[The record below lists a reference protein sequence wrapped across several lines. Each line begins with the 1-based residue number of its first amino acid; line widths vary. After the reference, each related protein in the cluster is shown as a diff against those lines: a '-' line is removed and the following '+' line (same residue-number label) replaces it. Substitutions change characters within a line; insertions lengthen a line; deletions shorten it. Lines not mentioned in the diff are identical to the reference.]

1 MISICEKWEKFSNV
15 SLNIEE
21 YNKLLNFLYEN
32 DNKLFNK
39 KKLLPSINGEF
50 NFLKNLSLEYN
61 INQEIKKGVE
71 EIAKLKFNE
80 KLLNPKIKINN
91 LNINIFSIDDLLNEI
106 NQYLNSKPFTQEK
119 FEISQILIK
128 FVPSLESNDMNDKII
143 NEHKDIINIYFHIN
157 KMPLKYEILQ
167 TNFNSIWTSVDKYI
181 MIDVQDKLQN
191 RKSIDIKK
199 EYEYIEFLN
208 KYQKY
213 FNFSKYNLI
222 PNSYGELL
230 KISELEDYNDIP
242 EEILF
247 EIKILFF
254 KDLKKNS
261 ICNGIN
267 IEGIVK
273 KSMYNIGEIIEN
285 CFKIKK
291 KEEDSKFDYKNTYQI
306 CKVIIKYIPVNED
319 IKENQKRLYN
329 LYKLFDKDIGD
340 MIEINSS
347 ANLYNH
353 VNKGIIQY
361 INEQINNCSDITKTK
376 NYIKDIFKFIIF

>member
-167 TNFNSIWTSVDKYI
+167 TNFNSI
-181 MIDVQDKLQN
+181 
-191 RKSIDIKK
+191 
-199 EYEYIEFLN
+199 
-208 KYQKY
+208 
-213 FNFSKYNLI
+213 
-222 PNSYGELL
+222 
-230 KISELEDYNDIP
+230 
-242 EEILF
+242 
-247 EIKILFF
+247 
-254 KDLKKNS
+254 
-261 ICNGIN
+261 
-267 IEGIVK
+267 
-273 KSMYNIGEIIEN
+273 
-285 CFKIKK
+285 
-291 KEEDSKFDYKNTYQI
+291 
-306 CKVIIKYIPVNED
+306 
-319 IKENQKRLYN
+319 
-329 LYKLFDKDIGD
+329 
-340 MIEINSS
+340 
-347 ANLYNH
+347 
-353 VNKGIIQY
+353 
-361 INEQINNCSDITKTK
+361 
-376 NYIKDIFKFIIF
+376 

>member
-1 MISICEKWEKFSNV
+1 
-15 SLNIEE
+15 
-21 YNKLLNFLYEN
+21 
-32 DNKLFNK
+32 
-39 KKLLPSINGEF
+39 
-50 NFLKNLSLEYN
+50 
-61 INQEIKKGVE
+61 
-71 EIAKLKFNE
+71 
-80 KLLNPKIKINN
+80 
-91 LNINIFSIDDLLNEI
+91 
-106 NQYLNSKPFTQEK
+106 
-119 FEISQILIK
+119 
-128 FVPSLESNDMNDKII
+128 
-143 NEHKDIINIYFHIN
+143 
-157 KMPLKYEILQ
+157 
-167 TNFNSIWTSVDKYI
+167 

-376 NYIKDIFKFIIF
+376 NYIKDIFKFINENYDILNPNKYKILPNQLGKLKRLDELQKDNNILEELKDITSGSLNVKELLMDNRINKFNPSKIMSNEDLKKYINDLIKKKK